1 MTLNADLG
9 ESWKHQRIGNDAAL
23 MPLLDRCNIACG
35 FHGGDA
41 LTMQRTIDLAL
52 KYRVGIG
59 AHPSFPDRKN
69 FGRQRMDLPL
79 DELEALLL
87 YQVSAL
93 SGMVRTRGEQLR
105 HIKPHGALYH
115 YLDETPEAADV
126 LARVAK
132 NLGIDT
138 IFGPPNG
145 YLQGAAAGAGLDF
158 MSEGFAD
165 RRYELVAAERPLLRD
180 DASDWN
186 TALDSI
192 PHMAA
197 EEAERAANKTNE
209 LRPLTAPD
217 VSLRFRTAAGSSEAK
232 GDGGE
237 VKLRLTP
244 RNLPNATID
253 SPVEAAAQV
262 RRLITH
268 REVMATDG
276 KAYPLE
282 VQTICIHGDHPGAI
296 IRAAAVRAVLRE
308 YR

>member
-1 MTLNADLG
+1 MNLNADLG
-9 ESWKHQRIGNDAAL
+9 ESWKGQLIGNDAAL

-52 KYRVGIG
+52 KHKVGIG

-69 FGRQRMDLPL
+69 FGRKRMNIPL

-93 SGMVRTRGEQLR
+93 SGMVRARGVRLR

-115 YLDETPEAADV
+115 YLNETPEAAKA
-126 LARVAK
+126 LANVAGK
-132 NLGIDT
+132 LGVDT
-138 IFGPPNG
+138 IFGPPGG

-165 RRYELVAAERPLLRD
+165 RRYELEVAQRPSFRA
-180 DASDWN
+180 DASDLY
-186 TALDSI
+186 T
-192 PHMAA
+192 
-197 EEAERAANKTNE
+197 
-209 LRPLTAPD
+209 
-217 VSLRFRTAAGSSEAK
+217 
-232 GDGGE
+232 E
-237 VKLRLTP
+237 VRGTLKLRLAS

-253 SPVEAAAQV
+253 SPAEAAAQV

-268 REVMATDG
+268 REVVATDG
-276 KAYPLE
+276 KAYPLD
-282 VQTICIHGDHPGAI
+282 VRTVCIHGDHPGAI
-296 IRAAAVRAVLRE
+296 ARATAVRAVLQE